1 MFATERLDVRAVEEA
16 DLDALLAVYLS
27 RPDVLAVTEG
37 SAGEAGH
44 YDRGMLE
51 RDLWLSELDPAR
63 HTAGL
68 FEREGGTCVGVLDW
82 VEEGPNDSLPWVGLV
97 MVHAG
102 HARRGYGREALTGLI
117 EHGRAAGWTCVR
129 AAALAEAPAALGLL
143 ASADMHE
150 IERRVSRFAAGE
162 RSIVV
167 FERQL

>member
-1 MFATERLDVRAVEEA
+1 VFATERLDVRAVEEG
-16 DLDALLAVYLS
+16 DVDALLAVYLS
-27 RPDVLAVTEG
+27 HPDVLAVTEG

-51 RDLWLSELDPAR
+51 RDLWMSEVDPAR

-68 FEREGGTCVGVLDW
+68 FLRDGGACVGVLDW
-82 VEEGPNDSLPWVGLV
+82 VDEGPNDGLPWVGLV

-102 HARRGYGREALTGLI
+102 HARRGYAREALTGVMD
-117 EHGRAAGWTCVR
+117 HGAAAGWPCVR
-129 AAALAEAPAALGLL
+129 AAALAEAPAALALL
-143 ASADMHE
+143 ASAGMRE
-150 IERRVSRFAAGE
+150 VERRVSRFAAGE